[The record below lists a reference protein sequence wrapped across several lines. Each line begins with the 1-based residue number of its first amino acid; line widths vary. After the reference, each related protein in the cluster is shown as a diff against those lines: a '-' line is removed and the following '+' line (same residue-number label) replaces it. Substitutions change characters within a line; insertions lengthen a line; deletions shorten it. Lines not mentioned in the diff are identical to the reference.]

1 MTLGPVM
8 LGIDGTTLTGEERQ
22 RLRHPAVGGVILFT
36 RNFRDPAQVTALI
49 EDIHDLRDPPL
60 LVAVDQE
67 GGRVQRFRQ
76 GLTELPPPRRYGEEY
91 DHCAAAGVAATEQ
104 GAWLLAAELRALGVD
119 LTFAPLLDLDRGIS
133 GVIGDRALHAD
144 PEVVTRLGLAW
155 QRGVRRAGMAAV
167 GKHYP
172 GHGGVAP
179 DSHVELPVDGRGLA
193 DLRAEDEVP
202 FRRLIDN
209 DLAGV
214 MMAHV
219 VYSAVDGTPAG
230 FSRRWVSGELRG
242 ELGFQG
248 AVFSD
253 DLGMAAAA
261 GAGDLGARALAAL
274 AAGCDMVLVCNEGR
288 AADAVLA
295 AVEGPRPASALR
307 LARLRGRGG
316 RESLEALRA
325 QPAWQAAAHLL
336 AELERGRSG
345 ELEV

>member
-8 LGIDGTTLTGEERQ
+8 LGIDGFALTGEERR

-36 RNFRDPAQVTALI
+36 RNFESVVQVAELT
-49 EDIHDLRDPPL
+49 EEIHALRDPPL

-67 GGRVQRFRQ
+67 GGRVQRFRR

-91 DHCAAAGVAATEQ
+91 DRAPAAGLAAAEQ

-119 LTFAPLLDLDRGIS
+119 FSFTPVLDLDRGIS
-133 GVIGDRALHAD
+133 GIIGDRALHGD
-144 PEVVTRLGLAW
+144 PETVTRLGLAF
-155 QRGVRRAGMAAV
+155 QRGLRQGGMAAV

-179 DSHVELPVDGRGLA
+179 DSHLELPVDERGRA

-209 DLAGV
+209 GLAGV

-219 VYSAVDGTPAG
+219 VYSAVDPAPAG
-230 FSRRWVSGELRG
+230 FARRWVEGALRR
-242 ELGFQG
+242 ELGFEG
-248 AVFSD
+248 VVFSD
-253 DLGMAAAA
+253 DLGMVAAEVA
-261 GAGDLGARALAAL
+261 GTLPERARRALD
-274 AAGCDMVLVCNEGR
+274 AGCDMLLVCNEGR
-288 AADAVLA
+288 AADAVLE
-295 AVEGPRPASALR
+295 AVGGPRPASALR
-307 LARLRGRGG
+307 LARLHGRGG
-316 RESLEALRA
+316 TPLEQLRE
-325 QPAWQAAAHLL
+325 QPAWRAAAHLL
-336 AELERGRSG
+336 AELERGQSG

>member
-1 MTLGPVM
+1 VTLGPVM
-8 LGIDGTTLTGEERQ
+8 LGIEGCALTGEECR

-36 RNFRDPAQVTALI
+36 RNFDSPLQASELTAA
-49 EDIHDLRDPPL
+49 IHALRDPPL

-67 GGRVQRFRQ
+67 GGRVQRFRR
-76 GLTELPPPRRYGEEY
+76 GLTELPAARRYGEEH
-91 DHCAAAGVAATEQ
+91 DLAPAAGIAAAEQ

-119 LTFAPLLDLDRGIS
+119 FSFAPVLDLDRGIS
-133 GVIGDRALHAD
+133 GIIGDRALHGD
-144 PEVVTRLGLAW
+144 PETVARLGLAW
-155 QRGVRRAGMAAV
+155 QRGMRRAGMVAV

-179 DSHVELPVDGRGLA
+179 DSHLELPVDGRA
-193 DLRAEDEVP
+193 RVDLRVADELP

-209 DLAGV
+209 GLAGV
-214 MMAHV
+214 MTAHV
-219 VYSAVDGTPAG
+219 VYPAVDDRPAG
-230 FSRRWVSGELRG
+230 FSRRWVEEGLRR

-261 GAGDLGARALAAL
+261 SAGDLAARARLAL
-274 AAGCDMVLVCNEGR
+274 EAGCDMVLVCNEAR
-288 AADAVLA
+288 AADAVLE
-295 AVEGPRPASALR
+295 AVGGPRPASALR
-307 LARLRGRGG
+307 LARLHGRRGG
-316 RESLEALRA
+316 PDLETLRG

-336 AELERGRSG
+336 AELERGQSG